1 MAARSRS
8 NPLALAVLAL
18 LWERPM
24 HPYEMSM
31 TLRERRKDES
41 VRLNFG
47 SLYSV
52 VDSLV
57 KHGLIEAASTERD
70 GNRPTRTVY
79 RITDA
84 GATEAIDWLT
94 DLVRTPVKEF
104 PQFEAALS
112 FLPLLGPDDVV
123 RLLRLRQAS
132 LDRQV
137 ARRRRRRLA
146 DARAMGLPAIFT
158 LESDYELAIVRAEL
172 RLRRHAGRRASRTAR
187 SRASTLWR
195 DLHARAA
202 AHGRSR
208 PRRVWR
214 RCSAPYPEHAVGK
227 RSARVLEHPGR
238 PPRTD
243 RDP

>member
-1 MAARSRS
+1 MARSRT

-57 KHGLIEAASTERD
+57 KRGLIEAASTERD

-79 RITDA
+79 RITDD

-94 DLVRTPVKEF
+94 ELVRTPVKEF

-112 FLPLLGPDDVV
+112 FLPLLGPDDVL
-123 RLLRLRQAS
+123 RLLRLRQNSLERQLAGLRAS
-132 LDRQV
+132 VQE
-137 ARRRRRRLA
+137 AR
-146 DARAMGLPAIFT
+146 DMGLPPLFA
-158 LESDYELAIVRAEL
+158 LEAEYAAALVQAEL
-172 RLRRHAGRRASRTAR
+172 GFVTGLVDSLADGSFEGVGF
-187 SRASTLWR
+187 WR
-195 DLHARAA
+195 DLHARTTAN
-202 AHGRSR
+202 GRLD
-208 PRRVWR
+208 PEELAEAL
-214 RCSAPYPEHAVGK
+214 APYLG
-227 RSARVLEHPGR
+227 
-238 PPRTD
+238 PP
-243 RDP
+243 

>member
-1 MAARSRS
+1 MAGRSRS

-31 TLRERRKDES
+31 TLKERRKDES
-41 VRLNFG
+41 VKLNFG

-94 DLVRTPVKEF
+94 EMVRTPAKEF

-123 RLLRLRQAS
+123 RLLRLRQAT
-132 LDRQV
+132 LERT
-137 ARRRRRRLA
+137 LA
-146 DARAMGLPAIFT
+146 GLRAGIAESQAMGLPAIFT
-158 LESDYELAIVRAEL
+158 LESDYEIAIVAAEL
-172 RLRRHAGRRASRTAR
+172 AFVVGLATSIADGSFDGVV
-187 SRASTLWR
+187 LWR
-195 DLHARAA
+195 DLHERSA
-202 AHGRSR
+202 GRGR
-208 PRRVWR
+208 LDPGELAEAL
-214 RCSAPYPEHAVGK
+214 APYLPEAT
-227 RSARVLEHPGR
+227 SP
-238 PPRTD
+238 
-243 RDP
+243 

>member
-1 MAARSRS
+1 MASRSRN

-57 KHGLIEAASTERD
+57 KHGLIEAATTERE

-94 DLVRTPVKEF
+94 DLVRTPAKEF

-123 RLLRLRQAS
+123 RLLHLRLTS
-132 LDRQV
+132 LERQV
-137 ARRRRRRLA
+137 TGLEAGIA
-146 DARAMGLPAIFT
+146 EARAMGLPAIFS
-158 LESDYELAIVRAEL
+158 LESEYEAAMVRAE
-172 RLRRHAGRRASRTAR
+172 RAFVETLATSIADGTFEGVA
-187 SRASTLWR
+187 LWR
-195 DLHARAA
+195 DLHRRAGT
-202 AHGRSR
+202 HGRLD
-208 PRRVWR
+208 PDDLAEAL
-214 RCSAPYPEHAVGK
+214 APYL
-227 RSARVLEHPGR
+227 S
-238 PPRTD
+238 PP
-243 RDP
+243 

>member
-41 VRLNFG
+41 VKLNFG

-94 DLVRTPVKEF
+94 DLVRTPAKEF

-132 LDRQV
+132 LERQV
-137 ARRRRRRLA
+137 AALRAGPRRRE
-146 DARAMGLPAIFT
+146 AMGLPA
-158 LESDYELAIVRAEL
+158 
-172 RLRRHAGRRASRTAR
+172 
-187 SRASTLWR
+187 
-195 DLHARAA
+195 DLHARERLRDRDRRRRARFRRRAGESIADGSFEGVAPVARAA
-202 AHGRSR
+202 RTRRR
-208 PRRVWR
+208 PRPPGSEELAEVLASFR
-214 RCSAPYPEHAVGK
+214 RPI
-227 RSARVLEHPGR
+227 
-238 PPRTD
+238 
-243 RDP
+243 

>member
-41 VRLNFG
+41 VKLNFG

-79 RITDA
+79 RLTDS

-94 DLVRTPVKEF
+94 DLVRTPAKEF

-123 RLLRLRQAS
+123 RLLRLRQTS
-132 LDRQV
+132 LERS
-137 ARRRRRRLA
+137 LA
-146 DARAMGLPAIFT
+146 GLRAGMDESAAMGLPAIFT
-158 LESDYELAIVRAEL
+158 LESAYEIAVLNAEL
-172 RLRRHAGRRASRTAR
+172 GFVVGLATSIADGSFDGVH
-187 SRASTLWR
+187 LWR
-195 DLHARAA
+195 ELHERAMAGGRLTPEELTEALA
-202 AHGRSR
+202 A
-208 PRRVWR
+208 
-214 RCSAPYPEHAVGK
+214 YMT
-227 RSARVLEHPGR
+227 
-238 PPRTD
+238 PP
-243 RDP
+243 P

>member
-1 MAARSRS
+1 MAARTRS

-41 VRLNFG
+41 VKLNFG

-70 GNRPTRTVY
+70 GNRPTRTIY

-94 DLVRTPVKEF
+94 ELVRTPVKEF

-132 LDRQV
+132 LERQV
-137 ARRRRRRLA
+137 AGIEAALA
-146 DARAMGLPAIFT
+146 SAEAMGLPRIFS
-158 LESDYELAIVRAEL
+158 LESDYELAVVRAEL
-172 RLRRHAGRRASRTAR
+172 AFVATLAGSIADGSFDGVA
-187 SRASTLWR
+187 LWR
-195 DLHARAA
+195 DLHERTV
-202 AHGRSR
+202 AHGR
-208 PRRVWR
+208 
-214 RCSAPYPEHAVGK
+214 
-227 RSARVLEHPGR
+227 L
-238 PPRTD
+238 
-243 RDP
+243 DPDELAE

>member
-41 VRLNFG
+41 VKLNFG

-79 RITDA
+79 RLTDA

-94 DLVRTPVKEF
+94 DLVRTPAKEF

-123 RLLRLRQAS
+123 RLLRLRQAT
-132 LDRQV
+132 LERN
-137 ARRRRRRLA
+137 LA
-146 DARAMGLPAIFT
+146 GLRSGMDESAAMGLPAIFT
-158 LESDYELAIVRAEL
+158 LESAYEIAVLDAEVGFVVGLATSIADGSFDGVPLWRELHERAMAGGRLTPDELAEAL
-172 RLRRHAGRRASRTAR
+172 ASYV
-187 SRASTLWR
+187 S
-195 DLHARAA
+195 
-202 AHGRSR
+202 
-208 PRRVWR
+208 
-214 RCSAPYPEHAVGK
+214 
-227 RSARVLEHPGR
+227 
-238 PPRTD
+238 PP
-243 RDP
+243 P

>member
-1 MAARSRS
+1 MGARSRT

-57 KHGLIEAASTERD
+57 KHGLIEASSTERD

-84 GATEAIDWLT
+84 GAAEVIDWLT
-94 DLVRTPVKEF
+94 ELVRTPVKEF
-104 PQFEAALS
+104 PQFLAALS
-112 FLPLLGPDDVV
+112 FLPMLGPDDVV
-123 RLLRLRQAS
+123 RLLRLRAQTQA
-132 LDRQV
+132 RT
-137 ARRRRRRLA
+137 LA
-146 DARAMGLPAIFT
+146 GLESEQDMARAQGLPRIFT
-158 LESDYELAIVRAEL
+158 IEGEYEAALLRAEL
-172 RLRRHAGRRASRTAR
+172 LFVTDLADQLADGSFEGV
-187 SRASTLWR
+187 TLWR
-195 DLHARAA
+195 ELQARAGAAGRMDPELLAEVLEAFSPQPA
-202 AHGRSR
+202 AHDAGPPA
-208 PRRVWR
+208 PRGA
-214 RCSAPYPEHAVGK
+214 AP
-227 RSARVLEHPGR
+227 PG
-238 PPRTD
+238 
-243 RDP
+243 

>member
-1 MAARSRS
+1 MAPRTRS
-8 NPLALAVLAL
+8 NPLALAVLTL

-31 TLRERRKDES
+31 TLRERRKDET

-57 KHGLIEAASTERD
+57 KRGLIETASTERE

-84 GATEAIDWLT
+84 GAAEAVDWLS

-112 FLPLLGPDDVV
+112 FLPLLPPDDVA
-123 RLLRLRQAS
+123 RLLRMRHAS
-132 LDRQV
+132 VRVTLTSLEATV
-137 ARRRRRRLA
+137 A
-146 DARAMGLPAIFT
+146 DARAQGLPRIFA
-158 LESDYELAIVRAEL
+158 LEAEYEIALLRAEL
-172 RLRRHAGRRASRTAR
+172 DFVAALEAAITEGTLEEVG
-187 SRASTLWR
+187 LWR
-195 DLHARAA
+195 SLHARADE
-202 AHGRSR
+202 HGRLD
-208 PRRVWR
+208 PDEIADALATYLDGAE
-214 RCSAPYPEHAVGK
+214 APT
-227 RSARVLEHPGR
+227 
-238 PPRTD
+238 TD
-243 RDP
+243 A

>member
-1 MAARSRS
+1 MAPRSRN

-31 TLRERRKDES
+31 TLWERRKDES
-41 VRLNFG
+41 VKLNFG
-47 SLYSV
+47 ALFSV
-52 VDSLV
+52 VHPLV

-94 DLVRTPVKEF
+94 DLVRTPAKEF

-123 RLLRLRQAS
+123 RLLRLRQT
-132 LDRQV
+132 
-137 ARRRRRRLA
+137 
-146 DARAMGLPAIFT
+146 T
-158 LESDYELAIVRAEL
+158 LE
-172 RLRRHAGRRASRTAR
+172 R
-187 SRASTLWR
+187 SL
-195 DLHARAA
+195 
-202 AHGRSR
+202 
-208 PRRVWR
+208 
-214 RCSAPYPEHAVGK
+214 SA
-227 RSARVLEHPGR
+227 
-238 PPRTD
+238 
-243 RDP
+243 

>member
-1 MAARSRS
+1 MASRSRN

-57 KHGLIEAASTERD
+57 KHGLIEAASTERE

-94 DLVRTPVKEF
+94 DLVRTPAKEF

-123 RLLRLRQAS
+123 RLLRLRQTS
-132 LDRQV
+132 LERQV
-137 ARRRRRRLA
+137 AGLESGLA
-146 DARAMGLPAIFT
+146 DARAMGLPAIFS
-158 LESDYELAIVRAEL
+158 LESDVRD
-172 RLRRHAGRRASRTAR
+172 RDRPRRARVRRRARRRASRTGR
-187 SRASTLWR
+187 SRASHLWR
-195 DLHARAA
+195 DLHERAST
-202 AHGRSR
+202 HGRLD
-208 PRRVWR
+208 PDELAEAL
-214 RCSAPYPEHAVGK
+214 APVSEP
-227 RSARVLEHPGR
+227 SAR
-238 PPRTD
+238 
-243 RDP
+243 

>member
-1 MAARSRS
+1 MGARSRT

-57 KHGLIEAASTERD
+57 KHGLIEASSTERD

-94 DLVRTPVKEF
+94 ELVRTPVKEF

-123 RLLRLRQAS
+123 RLLRLRLTS

-137 ARRRRRRLA
+137 GAIEASLA
-146 DARAMGLPAIFT
+146 DARAMGLPAIFS
-158 LESDYELAIVRAEL
+158 LESDYELAIVRAE
-172 RLRRHAGRRASRTAR
+172 RAFVATLTESIADG
-187 SRASTLWR
+187 SFEGVALWR
-195 DLHARAA
+195 DLHERTAAR
-202 AHGRSR
+202 GRLD
-208 PRRVWR
+208 PDELAEAL
-214 RCSAPYPEHAVGK
+214 APYL
-227 RSARVLEHPGR
+227 S
-238 PPRTD
+238 PP
-243 RDP
+243 

>member
-1 MAARSRS
+1 MAARTRN

-57 KHGLIEAASTERD
+57 KHGLIEAASTERE

-79 RITDA
+79 RL
-84 GATEAIDWLT
+84 TEAGGTEAVDWLS

-112 FLPLLGPDDVV
+112 FLPMLGPDDVA
-123 RLLRLRQAS
+123 RLLRMRISTLRLTLS
-132 LDRQV
+132 TLDT
-137 ARRRRRRLA
+137 ARG
-146 DARAMGLPAIFT
+146 DAKAMGLPAIFA
-158 LESDYELAIVRAEL
+158 LEADYEAALLNAEL
-172 RLRRHAGRRASRTAR
+172 TFVVGLEASITDGTLGGVA
-187 SRASTLWR
+187 LWR
-195 DLHARAA
+195 ELYARAA
-202 AHGRSR
+202 GGRLE
-208 PRRVWR
+208 PEEIAEAL
-214 RCSAPYPEHAVGK
+214 APFLA
-227 RSARVLEHPGR
+227 LEGD
-238 PPRTD
+238 PPPD
-243 RDP
+243 A

>member
-1 MAARSRS
+1 MGARSRT

-57 KHGLIEAASTERD
+57 KHVLIEASSTERD

-79 RITDA
+79 KITDA

-94 DLVRTPVKEF
+94 ELVRTPVKEF

-123 RLLRLRQAS
+123 RLLRLRLTS

-137 ARRRRRRLA
+137 AGIEASLA
-146 DARAMGLPAIFT
+146 DARAMGLPAIFS
-158 LESDYELAIVRAEL
+158 LESDYELAIVRAE
-172 RLRRHAGRRASRTAR
+172 RAFVATLTESIADG
-187 SRASTLWR
+187 SFEGVGLWR
-195 DLHARAA
+195 DLHERTAAR
-202 AHGRSR
+202 GRLD
-208 PRRVWR
+208 PDELAEAL
-214 RCSAPYPEHAVGK
+214 APYL
-227 RSARVLEHPGR
+227 S
-238 PPRTD
+238 PP
-243 RDP
+243 

>member
-1 MAARSRS
+1 MAPRSRN

-57 KHGLIEAASTERD
+57 KHGLIEAASTERE

-94 DLVRTPVKEF
+94 DLVRTPAKEF

-123 RLLRLRQAS
+123 RLLRLRQTS
-132 LDRQV
+132 LERQITSLEGG
-137 ARRRRRRLA
+137 LA
-146 DARAMGLPAIFT
+146 DARAMGLPAIFS
-158 LESDYELAIVRAEL
+158 LESEYEVAIVRAEL
-172 RLRRHAGRRASRTAR
+172 GFVAALATSIADGSFEGVA
-187 SRASTLWR
+187 LWR
-195 DLHARAA
+195 DLHRRAST
-202 AHGRSR
+202 HGRLD
-208 PRRVWR
+208 PDELAEAL
-214 RCSAPYPEHAVGK
+214 APYL
-227 RSARVLEHPGR
+227 S
-238 PPRTD
+238 PPQ
-243 RDP
+243 

>member
-41 VRLNFG
+41 VKLNFG

-57 KHGLIEAASTERD
+57 KHGLIDAASTERD

-79 RITDA
+79 RLTDA

-94 DLVRTPVKEF
+94 DLVRTPAKEF

-123 RLLRLRQAS
+123 RLLRLRQAT
-132 LDRQV
+132 LERT
-137 ARRRRRRLA
+137 LA
-146 DARAMGLPAIFT
+146 GLRSGMDESAAMGLPAIFT
-158 LESDYELAIVRAEL
+158 LESAYEIAVLDAEVGFVVGLATSIADGSFDGVHLWRELHERAMAGGRLTPDELAEAL
-172 RLRRHAGRRASRTAR
+172 ASYV
-187 SRASTLWR
+187 S
-195 DLHARAA
+195 
-202 AHGRSR
+202 
-208 PRRVWR
+208 
-214 RCSAPYPEHAVGK
+214 
-227 RSARVLEHPGR
+227 
-238 PPRTD
+238 PP
-243 RDP
+243 P

>member
-1 MAARSRS
+1 MAGRTRN

-57 KHGLIEAASTERD
+57 KHGLVEAASTERE
-70 GNRPTRTVY
+70 GNRPQRTVY

-84 GATEAIDWLT
+84 GAAEAVDWMT
-94 DLVRTPVKEF
+94 DLVQTPVKEF

-112 FLPLLGPDDVV
+112 FLPLLPPDDVA
-123 RLLRLRQAS
+123 RLLRLRAAN
-132 LDRQV
+132 LDRAITV
-137 ARRRRRRLA
+137 LA
-146 DARAMGLPAIFT
+146 TTVDGARAQGLPDVFA
-158 LESDYELAIVRAEL
+158 LEADYELAVLRAEL
-172 RLRRHAGRRASRTAR
+172 GFVNGLAASIADG
-187 SRASTLWR
+187 SLGGVELWR
-195 DLHARAA
+195 TLHAQSPG
-202 AHGRSR
+202 GRID
-208 PRRVWR
+208 PDQLADAL
-214 RCSAPYPEHAVGK
+214 APFFEG
-227 RSARVLEHPGR
+227 G
-238 PPRTD
+238 
-243 RDP
+243 

>member
-1 MAARSRS
+1 MARTRN

-57 KHGLIEAASTERD
+57 KHGLIEAASTERE
-70 GNRPTRTVY
+70 GNRPQRTIY

-84 GATEAIDWLT
+84 GATEAVDWMS

-112 FLPLLGPDDVV
+112 FLPLLPPDDVA
-123 RLLRLRQAS
+123 RLLRLRSATIE
-132 LDRQV
+132 REITV
-137 ARRRRRRLA
+137 TTATV
-146 DARAMGLPAIFT
+146 DAAKAQGLPEIFAI
-158 LESDYELAIVRAEL
+158 EADYALAVLRAEL
-172 RLRRHAGRRASRTAR
+172 DFVDRLAASITDG
-187 SRASTLWR
+187 TLGGVELWR
-195 DLHARAA
+195 TLHAASSTGRIDPDELAA
-202 AHGRSR
+202 AVASF
-208 PRRVWR
+208 
-214 RCSAPYPEHAVGK
+214 GK
-227 RSARVLEHPGR
+227 GG
-238 PPRTD
+238 
-243 RDP
+243 

>member
-41 VRLNFG
+41 VKLNFG

-57 KHGLIEAASTERD
+57 KHGLIETASTERD

-79 RITDA
+79 RLTDA

-94 DLVRTPVKEF
+94 DLVRTPAKEF

-123 RLLRLRQAS
+123 RLLRLRQATLERS
-132 LDRQV
+132 LATLRAGV
-137 ARRRRRRLA
+137 
-146 DARAMGLPAIFT
+146 DASRAAGLPAIFT
-158 LESDYELAIVRAEL
+158 LESAYEIAIVDAEL
-172 RLRRHAGRRASRTAR
+172 TFVVDL
-187 SRASTLWR
+187 STCIADGTFEGVALWR
-195 DLHARAA
+195 ELHERVAQRGRLDPGELSEALAA
-202 AHGRSR
+202 
-208 PRRVWR
+208 
-214 RCSAPYPEHAVGK
+214 Y
-227 RSARVLEHPGR
+227 R
-238 PPRTD
+238 PP
-243 RDP
+243 P

>member
-41 VRLNFG
+41 VKLNFG

-79 RITDA
+79 RLTDA

-94 DLVRTPVKEF
+94 DLVRTPTKEF

-123 RLLRLRQAS
+123 RLLRLRQAT
-132 LDRQV
+132 LERT
-137 ARRRRRRLA
+137 LA
-146 DARAMGLPAIFT
+146 GLRAGMDESAAMGLPAIFT
-158 LESDYELAIVRAEL
+158 LESAYEIAVLNAEVEFVVGLAASIADGSFEGVPLWRELHERAMAGGRLTPDELAEAL
-172 RLRRHAGRRASRTAR
+172 ASYAQ
-187 SRASTLWR
+187 
-195 DLHARAA
+195 
-202 AHGRSR
+202 
-208 PRRVWR
+208 
-214 RCSAPYPEHAVGK
+214 
-227 RSARVLEHPGR
+227 
-238 PPRTD
+238 PP
-243 RDP
+243 P

>member
-1 MAARSRS
+1 MGARSRT

-57 KHGLIEAASTERD
+57 KHGLIEASSTERD
-70 GNRPTRTVY
+70 GNRPTRTIY

-94 DLVRTPVKEF
+94 ELVRTPVKEF

-123 RLLRLRQAS
+123 RLLRLRLAS

-137 ARRRRRRLA
+137 VGVETSLA
-146 DARAMGLPAIFT
+146 DARAMGLPAIFS
-158 LESDYELAIVRAEL
+158 LESDYELAIVRAE
-172 RLRRHAGRRASRTAR
+172 RAFVATLTESIADG
-187 SRASTLWR
+187 SFEGVALWR
-195 DLHARAA
+195 DLHERTAAR
-202 AHGRSR
+202 GRLD
-208 PRRVWR
+208 PDELAEAL
-214 RCSAPYPEHAVGK
+214 APYL
-227 RSARVLEHPGR
+227 S
-238 PPRTD
+238 PP
-243 RDP
+243 

>member
-1 MAARSRS
+1 MARTRN

-57 KHGLIEAASTERD
+57 KHGLIEAASTERE
-70 GNRPTRTVY
+70 GNRPQRTVY

-84 GATEAIDWLT
+84 GATEAVDWMS

-112 FLPLLGPDDVV
+112 FLPLLPPDDVA
-123 RLLRLRQAS
+123 RLLRLRRAT
-132 LDRQV
+132 LDRDITV
-137 ARRRRRRLA
+137 LA
-146 DARAMGLPAIFT
+146 TTVDAAITQGLPAVFAI
-158 LESDYELAIVRAEL
+158 EADYELAMQRAEL
-172 RLRRHAGRRASRTAR
+172 AFVDKLAASITDGTLGGVDMWRTFHAR
-187 SRASTLWR
+187 STTGRIDPDEL
-195 DLHARAA
+195 AA
-202 AHGRSR
+202 AI
-208 PRRVWR
+208 
-214 RCSAPYPEHAVGK
+214 APY
-227 RSARVLEHPGR
+227 LEGG
-238 PPRTD
+238 
-243 RDP
+243 

>member
-1 MAARSRS
+1 MGARSRT

-41 VRLNFG
+41 VKLNFG

-112 FLPLLGPDDVV
+112 FLPLIGPDDVV
-123 RLLRLRQAS
+123 RLLRLRLVS

-137 ARRRRRRLA
+137 AGIEASLA
-146 DARAMGLPAIFT
+146 DARAAGLPAIFS
-158 LESDYELAIVRAEL
+158 LESDYELAIVRAE
-172 RLRRHAGRRASRTAR
+172 RAFVATLTESLADG
-187 SRASTLWR
+187 SFEGVALWR
-195 DLHARAA
+195 ELHERAA
-202 AHGRSR
+202 AQGRLA
-208 PRRVWR
+208 PDDLAEVLGPYL
-214 RCSAPYPEHAVGK
+214 SAP
-227 RSARVLEHPGR
+227 
-238 PPRTD
+238 
-243 RDP
+243 

>member
-1 MAARSRS
+1 MAARTRN

-57 KHGLIEAASTERD
+57 KHGLIEAASTERE

-79 RITDA
+79 RLTDA
-84 GATEAIDWLT
+84 GGTEAIDWLS

-112 FLPLLGPDDVV
+112 FLPMLGPDDVA
-123 RLLRLRQAS
+123 RLLRMRITTLQLHVTNVDA
-132 LDRQV
+132 
-137 ARRRRRRLA
+137 AREA
-146 DARAMGLPAIFT
+146 ARAQGLPRIFV
-158 LESDYELAIVRAEL
+158 LEADYESVVLHAEL
-172 RLRRHAGRRASRTAR
+172 DFVVGLEASITDG
-187 SRASTLWR
+187 TLDGVAMWR
-195 DLHARAA
+195 ELHTRAA
-202 AHGRSR
+202 GGRLE
-208 PRRVWR
+208 PEELAEAL
-214 RCSAPYPEHAVGK
+214 APYVTPQGAT
-227 RSARVLEHPGR
+227 
-238 PPRTD
+238 PRD
-243 RDP
+243 A

>member
-1 MAARSRS
+1 MARSRT

-57 KHGLIEAASTERD
+57 KHGLIEASSTERD

-94 DLVRTPVKEF
+94 ELVRTPVKEF

-123 RLLRLRQAS
+123 RLLRLRLAS

-137 ARRRRRRLA
+137 AGIEASLA
-146 DARAMGLPAIFT
+146 DARAMRLPAIFS
-158 LESDYELAIVRAEL
+158 LESDYELAIVRAE
-172 RLRRHAGRRASRTAR
+172 RAFVATLTESIADG
-187 SRASTLWR
+187 SFEGVALWR
-195 DLHARAA
+195 DLHERTAAR
-202 AHGRSR
+202 GRLD
-208 PRRVWR
+208 PDELAEAL
-214 RCSAPYPEHAVGK
+214 APYL
-227 RSARVLEHPGR
+227 S
-238 PPRTD
+238 PP
-243 RDP
+243 

>member
-24 HPYEMSM
+24 HPYEMSL

-41 VRLNFG
+41 VKLNFG

-52 VDSLV
+52 VDSLA
-57 KHGLIEAASTERD
+57 KHGLIEASSTERE

-79 RITDA
+79 RLTDA

-123 RLLRLRQAS
+123 RLLRLRLAS
-132 LDRQV
+132 LERQV
-137 ARRRRRRLA
+137 AGLEATLA
-146 DARAMGLPAIFT
+146 DAAAMGLPAIFS
-158 LESDYELAIVRAEL
+158 LESEYEAAMVRAEL
-172 RLRRHAGRRASRTAR
+172 AFVTTLATSIADGSFDGVH
-187 SRASTLWR
+187 LWR
-195 DLHARAA
+195 DLHERTMTG
-202 AHGRSR
+202 GRLDPDELAEALASYA
-208 PRRVWR
+208 
-214 RCSAPYPEHAVGK
+214 S
-227 RSARVLEHPGR
+227 
-238 PPRTD
+238 PP
-243 RDP
+243 P

>member
-1 MAARSRS
+1 MARTRT

-57 KHGLIEAASTERD
+57 KHGLIEAASTERE
-70 GNRPTRTVY
+70 GNRPQRTIY

-84 GATEAIDWLT
+84 GATEAVDWMS

-112 FLPLLGPDDVV
+112 FLPLLPPDDVA
-123 RLLRLRQAS
+123 RLLRLRRAT
-132 LDRQV
+132 LDRDITV
-137 ARRRRRRLA
+137 LA
-146 DARAMGLPAIFT
+146 TTVDAATAQGLPAIFAI
-158 LESDYELAIVRAEL
+158 EAAYELAMLRAEL
-172 RLRRHAGRRASRTAR
+172 AFVDGLAAAIADGTLGGVDMWRTFHAR
-187 SRASTLWR
+187 STDGRIDPDEL
-195 DLHARAA
+195 AA
-202 AHGRSR
+202 AI
-208 PRRVWR
+208 
-214 RCSAPYPEHAVGK
+214 APY
-227 RSARVLEHPGR
+227 LEGG
-238 PPRTD
+238 
-243 RDP
+243 

>member
-1 MAARSRS
+1 MGARSRT

-41 VRLNFG
+41 VKLNFG

-112 FLPLLGPDDVV
+112 FLPLIGPDDVV
-123 RLLRLRQAS
+123 RLLRLRLVS
-132 LDRQV
+132 LDRQI
-137 ARRRRRRLA
+137 AGIEASLT
-146 DARAMGLPAIFT
+146 DARAMGLPAIFS
-158 LESDYELAIVRAEL
+158 LESDYELAIVRAE
-172 RLRRHAGRRASRTAR
+172 RTFVATLTE
-187 SRASTLWR
+187 SLADGSFEGVALWR
-195 DLHARAA
+195 DLHERAVTQ
-202 AHGRSR
+202 GRLD
-208 PRRVWR
+208 PDELAEVLGPYL
-214 RCSAPYPEHAVGK
+214 SAP
-227 RSARVLEHPGR
+227 
-238 PPRTD
+238 
-243 RDP
+243 

>member
-1 MAARSRS
+1 MAGRSRS

-31 TLRERRKDES
+31 TLKERRKDES
-41 VRLNFG
+41 VKLNFG

-57 KHGLIEAASTERD
+57 KHGLIEASSTERD

-94 DLVRTPVKEF
+94 EMVRTPAKEF

-123 RLLRLRQAS
+123 RLLRLRQAT
-132 LDRQV
+132 LERT
-137 ARRRRRRLA
+137 LA
-146 DARAMGLPAIFT
+146 GLRAGIAESQAMGLPAIFT
-158 LESDYELAIVRAEL
+158 LESDYEIAIVAAEL
-172 RLRRHAGRRASRTAR
+172 AFVVGLTTSIADGSFDGVV
-187 SRASTLWR
+187 LWR
-195 DLHARAA
+195 DLHERSA
-202 AHGRSR
+202 GRGR
-208 PRRVWR
+208 LDPGELAEAL
-214 RCSAPYPEHAVGK
+214 APYLPEAT
-227 RSARVLEHPGR
+227 SP
-238 PPRTD
+238 
-243 RDP
+243 